1 MVPHIYS
8 NYFRESKLYL
18 YMNIYNISWYTLY
31 NNIIWESQLWKGVQF
46 LYLLSFLN
54 IISIGFCYT
63 LTDFFYC
70 KILDH
75 PAFFNYYYQLLPTA
89 ASC

>member
-1 MVPHIYS
+1 MGITALERSTIFVFTIILKYNKYWLLLHS
-8 NYFRESKLYL
+8 NR
-18 YMNIYNISWYTLY
+18 
-31 NNIIWESQLWKGVQF
+31 
-46 LYLLSFLN
+46 
-54 IISIGFCYT
+54 
-63 LTDFFYC
+63 FFYC